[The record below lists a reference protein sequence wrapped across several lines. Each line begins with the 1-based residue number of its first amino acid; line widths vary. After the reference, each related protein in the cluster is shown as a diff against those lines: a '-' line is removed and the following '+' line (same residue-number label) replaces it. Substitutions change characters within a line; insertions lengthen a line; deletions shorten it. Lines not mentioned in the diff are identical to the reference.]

1 MKGRTVNFFIEPDA
15 VPDVLRAI
23 DEDVLPRY
31 RAFPHFVGIIVL
43 QSERGSRLE
52 VSGISLWDGDLEDS
66 EEIAA
71 DFRREVQRVA
81 GTGAARTSYEV
92 IRLELR
98 DGRGDPSS

>member
-23 DEDVLPRY
+23 DEDVLPQY
-31 RAFPHFVGIIVL
+31 RDFPHFVGIIVL
-43 QSERGSRLE
+43 RSERGSRLE
-52 VSGISLWDGDLEDS
+52 VSGISLWDGDLDGS

-71 DFRREVQRVA
+71 ELRREIDRVG
-81 GTGAARTSYEV
+81 GTGASRTSYDV

-98 DGRGDPSS
+98 DDPRDRTS